1 MNAFEINKIVGAA
14 LLAVLAATII
24 SFIGNILIPEGGSG
38 AADHGGAA
46 KQEAQAPARQEASA
60 PAKPEAEAPAPK
72 QEAAVAPIAERLA
85 KASLE
90 AGAKAARK
98 CLGCHS
104 IDKGAK
110 HKVGPNLWGVVGRA
124 KGSAAGY
131 GYSGAMRA
139 KGGAWSFADL
149 DAFLTNPRDFVGKTK
164 MSFKV
169 KKPTDRAALILYLR
183 SRADSPAPLPGQ

>member
-1 MNAFEINKIVGAA
+1 MNAFEINKFVGAA

-24 SFIGNILIPEGGSG
+24 SFIGNILIPEGGPVT
-38 AADHGGAA
+38 ADHGGAA
-46 KQEAQAPARQEASA
+46 KQEASA
-60 PAKPEAEAPAPK
+60 PAKPDADADAPAAPPK
-72 QEAAVAPIAERLA
+72 QDAAVAPIAGRLA

-90 AGAKAARK
+90 AGAKAAKK

-104 IDKGAK
+104 IKKGAR

-131 GYSGAMRA
+131 GYSGAMRE

-149 DAFLTNPRDFVGKTK
+149 DAFLTNPKAFVGKTK

-169 KKPTDRAALILYLR
+169 KKPADRAAVILYLR

>member
-38 AADHGGAA
+38 AADHGSAA
-46 KQEAQAPARQEASA
+46 KQEASA

-90 AGAKAARK
+90 AGAKVARK

-131 GYSGAMRA
+131 GYSGAMRE

-149 DAFLTNPRDFVGKTK
+149 DAFLTNPKDFVGKTK

-169 KKPTDRAALILYLR
+169 KKPADRAAVILYLR